1 MKRKM
6 ELILKILRYSEENA
20 TGGMPLGLPSFSD
33 YSREEVNYHTGLCH
47 EAGYLHTVENII
59 VGKPKSYE
67 ILGLTWEGHEIL
79 LRTND

>member
-6 ELILKILRYSEENA
+6 ELIWKILRYSEENA
-20 TGGMPLGLPSFSD
+20 TGGKPLGLPSFSD

-47 EAGYLHTVENII
+47 EAGYLQIVEKTT

-67 ILGLTWEGHEIL
+67 ILGLTWEGQEVL
-79 LRTND
+79 QRTND